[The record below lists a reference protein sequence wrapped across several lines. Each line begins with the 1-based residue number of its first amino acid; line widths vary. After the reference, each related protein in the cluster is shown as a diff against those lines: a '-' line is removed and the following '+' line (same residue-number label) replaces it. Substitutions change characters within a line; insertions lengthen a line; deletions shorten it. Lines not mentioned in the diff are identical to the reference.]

1 LRRYFVLLSSLLLF
15 LQNQNFRIS
24 LSSFEELEDNELQVS
39 IYICFSHLRIDK
51 PCSSRPVLLTSRE
64 TYELYEKR
72 SVSPGRA
79 VTGGYSYS
87 PAPPPPARHASRE
100 YRPATQPY
108 QYPPPKSHS
117 PSVHFDDSIN
127 VEPQGRYTNGQQTTF
142 VAGSP
147 RNSNNMSFTD
157 KINSMFPSLQQK
169 RKLPMGWIICVA
181 VSVPIFVMIVLF
193 LAVWLQELGFL

>member
-1 LRRYFVLLSSLLLF
+1 MSY
-15 LQNQNFRIS
+15 N
-24 LSSFEELEDNELQVS
+24 
-39 IYICFSHLRIDK
+39 
-51 PCSSRPVLLTSRE
+51 SRPVLLTSKE

-72 SVSPGRA
+72 SVSPARQA
-79 VTGGYSYS
+79 TGGYSYS
-87 PAPPPPARHASRE
+87 PAPPPPPARHTSKE
-100 YRPATQPY
+100 YRQATQPY

-127 VEPQGRYTNGQQTTF
+127 VEPQGRYTSNQQTTF
-142 VAGSP
+142 VGGSP

-157 KINSMFPSLQQK
+157 KINSMFPTLQQK

-181 VSVPIFVMIVLF
+181 VAVPIFVMIVLF